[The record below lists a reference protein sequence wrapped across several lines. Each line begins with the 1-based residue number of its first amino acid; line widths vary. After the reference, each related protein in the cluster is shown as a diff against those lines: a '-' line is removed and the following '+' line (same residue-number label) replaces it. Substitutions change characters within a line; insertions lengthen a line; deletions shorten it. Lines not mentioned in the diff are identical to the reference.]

1 MKVLITAATAMELE
15 LIKSETIR
23 YDGVEIIFCVT
34 GVGAVSTVFNLS
46 EILHKEKFDIVI
58 QVGIAGSFHKQL
70 ALGDAVVVEK
80 ELLYE
85 MGVFE
90 NNHYKTVFEMGL
102 IDGDTK
108 PFTSSTLINPHTV
121 LLDLT
126 GLKKAM
132 AITNNEIS
140 TSVTKI
146 KLYNE
151 KYGAEIE
158 SMEGGAFH
166 YVAIMK
172 SISFIQLRGISNY
185 VGDRDKNNWKIK
197 EAILSYSDVCN
208 QLIKKLMLSK

>member
-23 YDGVEIIFCVT
+23 YDGVEIIFYVT

-58 QVGIAGSFHKQL
+58 QVGIAGSFDKQL

-140 TSVTKI
+140 TSATKI

>member
-23 YDGVEIIFCVT
+23 YDGVEIIFYVT

-58 QVGIAGSFHKQL
+58 QVGIAGSFDKRL
-70 ALGDAVVVEK
+70 ALGDAVAVEK

-140 TSVTKI
+140 TSATKI

>member
-15 LIKSETIR
+15 VIKNKTILADELEMI
-23 YDGVEIIFCVT
+23 YCVT

-46 EILHKEKFDIVI
+46 EILHKEKFDFVI
-58 QVGIAGSFHKQL
+58 QVGIAGSFDKQL
-70 ALGDAVVVEK
+70 ELGNTVAVEK
-80 ELLYE
+80 ELLHE

-102 IDGDTK
+102 IDGNTK
-108 PFTSSTLINPHTV
+108 PFTNSALINQDTP
-121 LLDLT
+121 LLELT
-126 GLKKAM
+126 GLKKAI

-140 TSVTKI
+140 TSTTKI

-197 EAILSYSDVCN
+197 EAILSYSDACN

>member
-15 LIKSETIR
+15 LVKNKIIQA
-23 YDGVEIIFCVT
+23 DAIEITYCVT
-34 GVGAVSTVFNLS
+34 GVGAIATVFHLS
-46 EILHKEKFDIVI
+46 EILHKEKFDLVV
-58 QVGIAGSFHKQL
+58 QVGIAGSFDKQL
-70 ALGDAVVVEK
+70 ELGAAVAVEK

-90 NNHYKTVFEMGL
+90 NNQYNNIFEMGL
-102 IDGDTK
+102 IDGNTK
-108 PFTSSTLINPHTV
+108 PFTNSALINQHAR
-121 LLDLT
+121 LLELT
-126 GLKKAM
+126 GLKKTI

-146 KLYNE
+146 KLYRE

-158 SMEGGAFH
+158 SMEGAAFH
-166 YVAIMK
+166 YVALMK

-197 EAILSYSDVCN
+197 EAILSYSVVCN
-208 QLIKKLMLSK
+208 QLIQKLMLSK

>member
-23 YDGVEIIFCVT
+23 YDGVEIIFYVT

-58 QVGIAGSFHKQL
+58 QVGIAGSFDKRL
-70 ALGDAVVVEK
+70 ALGDAVAVEK

-102 IDGDTK
+102 IDDDTK

-140 TSVTKI
+140 TSATKI

>member
-15 LIKSETIR
+15 RIKNETIHN
-23 YDGVEIIFCVT
+23 DGVEIIFCVT
-34 GVGAVSTVFNLS
+34 GVGAVSTVFNLL
-46 EILHKEKFDIVI
+46 EILHKEKFDVVI
-58 QVGIAGSFHKQL
+58 QVGIAGSFDKQL
-70 ALGDAVVVEK
+70 ALGDTVAVEK

-108 PFTSSTLINPHTV
+108 PFTNSILINPHTV

-126 GLKKAM
+126 GLKKAI

-140 TSVTKI
+140 TSATKI

-197 EAILSYSDVCN
+197 EAIISYSDVCN

>member
-15 LIKSETIR
+15 LIKNKAIR
-23 YDGVEIIFCVT
+23 YDGVEMIYCIT

-58 QVGIAGSFHKQL
+58 QVGIAGSFDKQL
-70 ALGDAVVVEK
+70 ELGNTVAVEK
-80 ELLYE
+80 ELL
-85 MGVFE
+85 
-90 NNHYKTVFEMGL
+90 HDKTVFEMGL
-102 IDGDTK
+102 IDGNTK
-108 PFTSSTLINPHTV
+108 PFTNSALINQDTP
-121 LLDLT
+121 LLELT
-126 GLKKAM
+126 GLKKAI

-140 TSVTKI
+140 TSTTKI
-146 KLYNE
+146 KLYRE

-158 SMEGGAFH
+158 SMEGAAFH

-197 EAILSYSDVCN
+197 EAILSYSDACN

>member
-15 LIKSETIR
+15 LIKNENIHH
-23 YDGVEIIFCVT
+23 DGIEINCCVT
-34 GVGAVSTVFNLS
+34 GVGAISTVFNLS
-46 EILHKEKFDIVI
+46 EILNKENFDIVI
-58 QVGIAGSFHKQL
+58 QVGIAGSFDKQL
-70 ALGDAVVVEK
+70 ALGDTVAVEK
-80 ELLYE
+80 ELLHE

-90 NNHYKTVFEMGL
+90 YNTYKTVFEMGL
-102 IDGDTK
+102 IDGDEK
-108 PFTSSTLINPHTV
+108 PFSNSTLINWHND
-121 LLDLT
+121 LLELT
-126 GLKKAM
+126 GLKKAI

-140 TSVTKI
+140 TSATKI
-146 KLYNE
+146 KLYSD

>member
-23 YDGVEIIFCVT
+23 YDGVEIIFYVT

-46 EILHKEKFDIVI
+46 EILHKEKFDVII
-58 QVGIAGSFHKQL
+58 QVGIAGSFDKQL

-108 PFTSSTLINPHTV
+108 PFTSGTLINPHTV

>member
-23 YDGVEIIFCVT
+23 YDGVEIIFYVT

-58 QVGIAGSFHKQL
+58 QVGIAGSFDKRL
-70 ALGDAVVVEK
+70 ALGDAVAVEK

-126 GLKKAM
+126 GLKKAI

-140 TSVTKI
+140 TSATKI
-146 KLYNE
+146 KLSNE

>member
-23 YDGVEIIFCVT
+23 YDGVEIIFYVT

-46 EILHKEKFDIVI
+46 EILHKEKFDVII
-58 QVGIAGSFHKQL
+58 QVGIAGSFDKQL
-70 ALGDAVVVEK
+70 ALGDALVVEK

-102 IDGDTK
+102 IDGDKK

-197 EAILSYSDVCN
+197 EAILSYSDACN

>member
-15 LIKSETIR
+15 LIKNKAIR
-23 YDGVEIIFCVT
+23 YDGVEMIYCIT

-58 QVGIAGSFHKQL
+58 QVGIAGSFDKQL
-70 ALGDAVVVEK
+70 ELGNTVAVEK
-80 ELLYE
+80 ELLHE

-102 IDGDTK
+102 IDGNTK
-108 PFTSSTLINPHTV
+108 PFTNSALINQDTP
-121 LLDLT
+121 LLELT
-126 GLKKAM
+126 GLKKAI

-140 TSVTKI
+140 TSTTKI
-146 KLYNE
+146 KLYRE

-158 SMEGGAFH
+158 SMEGAAFH

-197 EAILSYSDVCN
+197 EAILSYSDACN

>member
-23 YDGVEIIFCVT
+23 YDGVEIIFYVT

-58 QVGIAGSFHKQL
+58 QVGIAGSFDKRL
-70 ALGDAVVVEK
+70 ALGDAVAVEK

-140 TSVTKI
+140 TSATKI

-172 SISFIQLRGISNY
+172 SISFIQRRGISNY

>member
-23 YDGVEIIFCVT
+23 YDGVEIIFYVT

-58 QVGIAGSFHKQL
+58 QVGIAGSFDKRL
-70 ALGDAVVVEK
+70 ALGDAVAVEK

-126 GLKKAM
+126 GLKKAI

-140 TSVTKI
+140 TSATKI

>member
-15 LIKSETIR
+15 VIKNKTILADELEMI
-23 YDGVEIIFCVT
+23 YCVT

-58 QVGIAGSFHKQL
+58 QVGIAGSFDKQL
-70 ALGDAVVVEK
+70 ELGNTVAVEK
-80 ELLYE
+80 ELLHE

-102 IDGDTK
+102 IDGNTK
-108 PFTSSTLINPHTV
+108 PFTNSALINQDTP
-121 LLDLT
+121 LLELT
-126 GLKKAM
+126 GLKKAT

-140 TSVTKI
+140 TSTTKI
-146 KLYNE
+146 KLYSE

-158 SMEGGAFH
+158 SMEGAAFH

-197 EAILSYSDVCN
+197 EAILSYSDACN

>member
-23 YDGVEIIFCVT
+23 YDGVEIIFYVT

-58 QVGIAGSFHKQL
+58 QVGIAGSFDKRL
-70 ALGDAVVVEK
+70 ALGDAVAVEK

-140 TSVTKI
+140 TSATKI
-146 KLYNE
+146 KLYN
-151 KYGAEIE
+151 
-158 SMEGGAFH
+158 
-166 YVAIMK
+166 
-172 SISFIQLRGISNY
+172 
-185 VGDRDKNNWKIK
+185 
-197 EAILSYSDVCN
+197 
-208 QLIKKLMLSK
+208 

>member
-23 YDGVEIIFCVT
+23 YDGVEIIFYVT

-58 QVGIAGSFHKQL
+58 QVGIAGSFDKRL
-70 ALGDAVVVEK
+70 ALGDAVAVEK

-140 TSVTKI
+140 TSATKI

-151 KYGAEIE
+151 KYCAEIE

>member
-1 MKVLITAATAMELE
+1 MDSFHQNDDLEAVPPLSEASGCSAIEEPPRRSFFSGRKKLVAATFSIVVVAS
-15 LIKSETIR
+15 IA
-23 YDGVEIIFCVT
+23 T
-34 GVGAVSTVFNLS
+34 GVALS
-46 EILHKEKFDIVI
+46 VKPSR
-58 QVGIAGSFHKQL
+58 QTGIEQ
-70 ALGDAVVVEK
+70 
-80 ELLYE
+80 
-85 MGVFE
+85 
-90 NNHYKTVFEMGL
+90 
-102 IDGDTK
+102 
-108 PFTSSTLINPHTV
+108 SSV
-121 LLDLT
+121 
-126 GLKKAM
+126 

-140 TSVTKI
+140 TSATKI

-197 EAILSYSDVCN
+197 EAIISYSDVCN

>member
-58 QVGIAGSFHKQL
+58 QVGIAGSFDKQL

>member
-23 YDGVEIIFCVT
+23 YDGVEIIFYVT

-58 QVGIAGSFHKQL
+58 QVGIAGSFDKRL
-70 ALGDAVVVEK
+70 ALGDAVAVEK

-126 GLKKAM
+126 GLKKAI

-140 TSVTKI
+140 TSATKN

-172 SISFIQLRGISNY
+172 SISFIQLRGISNS
-185 VGDRDKNNWKIK
+185 VGDRDTNNWKIK

>member
-23 YDGVEIIFCVT
+23 YDGVEIIFYVT

-58 QVGIAGSFHKQL
+58 QVGIAGSFDKRL
-70 ALGDAVVVEK
+70 ALGDAVAVEK

-140 TSVTKI
+140 TSATKI
-146 KLYNE
+146 KLYHE

-172 SISFIQLRGISNY
+172 SLSFIQRRGISNY

>member
-15 LIKSETIR
+15 RIKNETIHN
-23 YDGVEIIFCVT
+23 DGVEIIFCVT
-34 GVGAVSTVFNLS
+34 GVGAVSTVFNLL
-46 EILHKEKFDIVI
+46 EILHKEKFDLVI
-58 QVGIAGSFHKQL
+58 QVGIAGSFDKQL
-70 ALGDAVVVEK
+70 ALGDTLAVEK

-102 IDGDTK
+102 IDGDKK